1 MRSQINK
8 ALQKL
13 TQRDDVLILGQSIK
27 DPFGGAAKV
36 TRGIK
41 SDKVINLPIS
51 EAGSM
56 GFCTGLAM
64 AGYKPILEVM
74 FADFLTLIAD
84 QVINIHANVPDSPT
98 VVIRTMRGPKEYGPT
113 HSKDM
118 GWIVMDWPV
127 KYEFMDDPGLF
138 EKAVDRKGITILVE
152 DKNDYN
158 R

>member
-1 MRSQINK
+1 MRSLINK
-8 ALQKL
+8 TLKRL
-13 TQRDDVLILGQSIK
+13 NKRDDILILGQSIA

-41 SDKVINLPIS
+41 GTINLPIS

-56 GFCTGLAM
+56 GLCTGLAM
-64 AGYKPILEVM
+64 AGYKPVLEIM
-74 FADFLTLIAD
+74 FFDFITLIAD
-84 QVINIHANVPDSPT
+84 QVINIFDNIDEDLT
-98 VVIRTMRGPKEYGPT
+98 VVIRTMEGPREYGPT

-127 KYEFMDDPGLF
+127 RYERMEDPENDLN
-138 EKAVDRKGITILVE
+138 AALNRKHISILVE
-152 DKNDYN
+152 DKNDYS